1 MLKSSLKVNVFTS
14 WPGAF
19 SFPMPQ
25 GRKQNI
31 LYGAGRQQDGYS
43 AVFYSQKHL
52 FMIESNVYPFF
63 FGYTSKKTMDT

>member
-14 WPGAF
+14 WPRAF
-19 SFPMPQ
+19 SFLLLQ

-31 LYGAGRQQDGYS
+31 LYSAKRQQDGYS
-43 AVFYSQKHL
+43 AVFCSQKHL

-63 FGYTSKKTMDT
+63 FGYTSKKSMNA